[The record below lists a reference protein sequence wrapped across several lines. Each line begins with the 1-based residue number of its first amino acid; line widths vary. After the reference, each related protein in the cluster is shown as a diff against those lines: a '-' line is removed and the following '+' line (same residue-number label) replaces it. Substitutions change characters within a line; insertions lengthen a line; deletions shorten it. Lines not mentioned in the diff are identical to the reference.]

1 MPTASPATQGGHVA
15 AFAAEY
21 CRHTKGRWAGR
32 PVVFE
37 DWQAAF
43 LDEAFRLD
51 DDGRR
56 VYRNVLLGL
65 PRKNGKSTLAAALA
79 LYMAGADGE
88 AGAEVIIAAGS
99 RDQAGIVFDQAR
111 AFVDASEDLGQH
123 FDAQRFVIYGP
134 SGSTIK
140 RVAADG
146 RMQHGTSPSAVI
158 LDELHALETPRQEE
172 LYAALNTASGAREQP
187 LNLAI
192 TTAGYNRQTILGRL
206 YADAVRLADVERRG
220 ALTIA
225 RDPAAGFLM
234 WWYGLPDDADPT
246 PDAVLAANP
255 ASWITAEV
263 LEAQR
268 ASPTV
273 DEYAFRRLHANQWTS
288 ARNAWLPAGLW
299 ESSGQEGY
307 RIPEGSEVVVAVD
320 VGLVHDSTAVAV
332 ASKLPDG
339 RIALDCRVWAARDDA
354 VAHVVLPG
362 GRVDLAVVE
371 DYIEALTDRYTVREL
386 VYDPRFFERSA
397 ATLSDAGFITAPVDQ
412 SSRRMAEAYAAFYT
426 ANQDGRV
433 VHPAD
438 AVLASHVEATQA
450 TMTERGWRISRQR
463 MQRIDACVA
472 MCMALWRADRDD
484 RQADYVLS
492 WDGVDGD

>member
-1 MPTASPATQGGHVA
+1 MPTASPATQGAHLA
-15 AFAAEY
+15 AFAREY
-21 CRHTKGRWAGR
+21 CRHTKGRWAGL
-32 PVVFE
+32 PVEFE
-37 DWQAAF
+37 PWQQAF

-111 AFVDASEDLGQH
+111 AFVDASPDLAHH

-134 SGSTIK
+134 AGSTIK

-187 LNLAI
+187 MNLAI
-192 TTAGYNRQTILGRL
+192 TTAGYNRHTILGRL
-206 YADAVRLADVERRG
+206 YADAMRSPDVQREG
-220 ALTIA
+220 MLTIA
-225 RDPAAGFLM
+225 RNVEAGFLM
-234 WWYGLPDDADPT
+234 WWYGLADDDEPT
-246 PDAVLAANP
+246 PENVLAANP
-255 ASWITAEV
+255 ASWITSAV

-268 ASPTV
+268 ESPTV

-288 ARNAWLPAGLW
+288 TRNAWLPAGAW
-299 ESSGQEGY
+299 EGLARDGY
-307 RIPEGSEVVVAVD
+307 AIPEGADVVVAVD
-320 VGLVHDSTAVAV
+320 VGLVHDSTAVAIGCR
-332 ASKLPDG
+332 LPDG
-339 RIALDCRVWAARDDA
+339 RVALDCRVWAARDDA
-354 VAHVVLPG
+354 VAHIILPG
-362 GRVDLAVVE
+362 GRVDLGVVE
-371 DYIEALTDRYTVREL
+371 DYIESLADRYTVREL

-397 ATLSDAGFITAPVDQ
+397 AVLSSAGFITAPVDQ

-426 ANQDGRV
+426 AVQDERV
-433 VHPAD
+433 VHPRDDVVA
-438 AVLASHVEATQA
+438 AHVEATQA
-450 TMTERGWRISRQR
+450 TMTERGWRIGRQR
-463 MQRIDACVA
+463 LQRIDATVA
-472 MCMALWRADRDD
+472 MCMALWRADRDEQ
-484 RQADYVLS
+484 QAAYVLS
-492 WDGVDGD
+492 WDDADDA

>member
-15 AFAAEY
+15 AFAREY
-21 CRHTKGRWAGR
+21 CRHTKGRWAGD
-32 PVVFE
+32 PVGFE
-37 DWQAAF
+37 PWQQAF

-111 AFVDASEDLGQH
+111 AFVESSEDLGAH

-134 SGSTIK
+134 QGSTIK

-187 LNLAI
+187 MNLAI
-192 TTAGYNRQTILGRL
+192 TTAGYNRHTILGRL
-206 YADAVRLADVERRG
+206 YADAMRSPDVTREG
-220 ALTIA
+220 MLTVA
-225 RDPAAGFLM
+225 RNPAAGFLM
-234 WWYGLPDDADPT
+234 WWYGLADDDEPT
-246 PDAVLAANP
+246 PENVLAANP
-255 ASWITAEV
+255 ASWITGAV

-268 ASPTV
+268 DSPTV

-288 ARNAWLPAGLW
+288 ARNAWLPAGAW
-299 ESSGQEGY
+299 EGMGQQGY
-307 RIPEGSEVVVAVD
+307 TIPPGADVVVAVD
-320 VGLVHDSTAVAV
+320 VGLVHDSTAVAI
-332 ASKLPDG
+332 AHKREDG
-339 RIALDCRVWAARDDA
+339 RIALAGRVWAARDDA
-354 VAHVVLPG
+354 VAHVILPG
-362 GRVDLAVVE
+362 GRVNLAVVE
-371 DYIEALTDRYTVREL
+371 DYITSLAERYTVREL

-397 ATLSDAGFITAPVDQ
+397 SVLAADGFTTAPVDQ
-412 SSRRMAEAYAAFYT
+412 SSRRMAEAYAAFYI
-426 ANQDGRV
+426 AVQDGRII
-433 VHPAD
+433 HDGDP
-438 AVLASHVEATQA
+438 VLSAHVEATQA
-450 TMTERGWRISRQR
+450 TMTERGWRIGR
-463 MQRIDACVA
+463 MRLQRIDAAVA
-472 MCMALWRADRDD
+472 MCMALWRADRDEAP
-484 RQADYVLS
+484 ADYILS
-492 WDGVDGD
+492 WDGVEDE